1 MPKYAQTIN
10 IEGHSGIHSEEYER
24 IVFTRGNYTA
34 VEIAGDYNVIIINA
48 GCRFDGKFVVSGDY
62 NKITIHND
70 VNFNNGILIGN
81 DTDASIGVG
90 NHIKCLGKTYIT
102 RDTAQLNDT
111 VNYALQINGDYTHW
125 EGSGMNTKVVA
136 ITASGK
142 KTHAGTIGRNVA
154 GNALSTATKWC
165 IVEKTNFMVLYDG
178 SSHGSQKYALRVN
191 GGQTDVACGHLITN
205 NWFGTL
211 GEYDTSISAG
221 QDTTGSGGQV
231 ILEGATTRFV
241 ENHIQPA
248 YGTTS
253 GGINLNLAGR
263 RNIVLFNHI
272 AHGGDYGIDMSPA
285 DNCVVSGNLVY
296 WNYAKSTSIH
306 PIRVDSGVDRTVI
319 AGNRIGNTSS
329 ITGSGTNNS
338 ISNNEG
344 GTL

>member
-1 MPKYAQTIN
+1 MPNYAQTIN

-24 IVFTRGNYTA
+24 VVFTRGNYSA

-81 DTDASIGVG
+81 DSSPSVGVG
-90 NHIKCLGKTYIT
+90 NHIKCLGKTHIT
-102 RDTAQLNDT
+102 RDEAQYNDT

-125 EGSGMNTKVVA
+125 EGSGINTKVVM

-142 KTHAGTIGRNVA
+142 KVTACAIGRDVSE
-154 GNALSTATKWC
+154 NALSTATKYC
-165 IVEKTNFMVLYDG
+165 IIEKTNFMVLYNG
-178 SSHGSQKYALRVN
+178 TSHGSSKYTMHVN
-191 GGQTDVACGHLITN
+191 GGQTDVACGHLIVN

-211 GEYDTSISAG
+211 GEYDSSLSAG
-221 QDTTGSGGQV
+221 QDTSASGGQV
-231 ILEGATTRFV
+231 LLEGGTTRFV
-241 ENHIQPA
+241 ENHIQPV
-248 YGTTS
+248 YT

-272 AHGGDYGIDMSPA
+272 AHGGGYALDMSPA
-285 DNCVVSGNLVY
+285 DNCVVAGNLIY
-296 WNYAKSTSIH
+296 WNDAKSSSTN

-319 AGNRIGNTSS
+319 AANRIGNVSS
-329 ITGSGTNNS
+329 ITGSGTNNA
-338 ISNNEG
+338 IGNNEG